1 MVAKA
6 LINIGGTPAIDA
18 LIDALK
24 NGDESTREIAAN
36 SLGDSGDKNVISL
49 LLTAEKDSC
58 EAVRKAARKSLE
70 KMKSIE

>member
-1 MVAKA
+1 M
-6 LINIGGTPAIDA
+6 
-18 LIDALK
+18 
-24 NGDESTREIAAN
+24 DESTREIAAN